1 MTYKK
6 SPAKDM
12 AMKWLNFINVPE
24 HDLAIAKLEK
34 YLPILTAS
42 FTDPYIADRKDNKVM
57 QQIMT
62 APPGPYYNHPRIN
75 QVADR
80 IGRAVEESTLG
91 KRQPKEALD
100 AAAADVDKIMARR

>member
-1 MTYKK
+1 
-6 SPAKDM
+6 M
-12 AMKWLNFINVPE
+12 A
-24 HDLAIAKLEK
+24 
-34 YLPILTAS
+34 
-42 FTDPYIADRKDNKVM
+42 
-57 QQIMT
+57 

-100 AAAADVDKIMARR
+100 AAAADVDKTMARR